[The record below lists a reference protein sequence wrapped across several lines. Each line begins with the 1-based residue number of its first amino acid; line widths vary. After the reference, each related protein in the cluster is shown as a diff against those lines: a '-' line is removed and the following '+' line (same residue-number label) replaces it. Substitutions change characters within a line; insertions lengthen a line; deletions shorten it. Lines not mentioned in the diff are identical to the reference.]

1 MPNIIMAIIVAI
13 TLSVLT
19 PLIHYTPNCI
29 LSAVVISAVLT
40 IIDVKAAWLIW
51 KIDILDFLACMG
63 AFFGT
68 LFVSVEIGLLIAV
81 SIHNLISGS
90 VIGFSNLVYAPFL

>member
-1 MPNIIMAIIVAI
+1 MAIIVAI

-40 IIDVKAAWLIW
+40 IIDLKALWIIW
-51 KIDILDFLACMG
+51 KIDTLDFLTSMC

-68 LFVSVEIGLLIAV
+68 LFVSIEIGLLAAV
-81 SIHNLISGS
+81 STYILISGS
-90 VIGFSNLVYAPFL
+90 VIEFKNLEYV